1 LNGDAVTAFDFI
13 ALVLRQLCLQ
23 EETELR
29 ATEVVS
35 LPHCNVSSDCLQFQC
50 MYPVGRHGGR
60 LKISSVETFRVE
72 RRNSS
77 DPERKIFSIVADL
90 SHEVLNIDYVSL
102 CIIVRPELCYIHL
115 SVSVAQAV
123 FNTPPPR
130 QKNSAKWLHYM
141 TCTERKR

>member
-1 LNGDAVTAFDFI
+1 
-13 ALVLRQLCLQ
+13 
-23 EETELR
+23 
-29 ATEVVS
+29 
-35 LPHCNVSSDCLQFQC
+35 

-90 SHEVLNIDYVSL
+90 SHEVLNIDYISL

-115 SVSVAQAV
+115 SVSVAKAV
-123 FNTPPPR
+123 FNTPPP
-130 QKNSAKWLHYM
+130 KKLGSG
-141 TCTERKR
+141 CII